1 MQLSQIQ
8 VDATQDGK
16 KKLSGKKKDLLKLL
30 RGYRMLYKM

>member
-16 KKLSGKKKDLLKLL
+16 KKLSGKMKDLLKCFS
-30 RGYRMLYKM
+30 Y